1 MAQHNE
7 LGKIGEQKAA
17 EYLKKKGYK
26 ILERNY
32 KYKNLEIDI
41 IAQRKTDLV
50 FVEVKTRSDNTL
62 FEPEDAVNYQKQRNI
77 TIAASYYYQHT
88 DGSLYPRFDVVAVLL
103 TDGEY
108 HINHIE
114 NAFPARSAKRWH

>member
-50 FVEVKTRSDNTL
+50 FFFFFIIVC
-62 FEPEDAVNYQKQRNI
+62 NI
-77 TIAASYYYQHT
+77 
-88 DGSLYPRFDVVAVLL
+88 G
-103 TDGEY
+103 
-108 HINHIE
+108 
-114 NAFPARSAKRWH
+114 K

>member
-77 TIAASYYYQHT
+77 T
-88 DGSLYPRFDVVAVLL
+88 
-103 TDGEY
+103 
-108 HINHIE
+108 
-114 NAFPARSAKRWH
+114 